1 MSKFRIL
8 LALAGAALIAA
19 LLGGVP
25 PAHATVPG
33 ANGRIAFTDFT
44 YGGTDN
50 VFTMTP
56 AGLNVKQLTFLT
68 SDQGGDSAAA
78 WSPDGSTLVFTEH
91 NSDFSTLR
99 LWLINADGSNKHLLF
114 AEDPAYS
121 DLVGNWSPDG
131 RRVIFQRCN
140 SAKEEC
146 SIYTVK
152 MDGHGLTQI
161 TQPQHNTKNNNFDVK
176 PEFSPDGKTISFSSF
191 NRGGVQ
197 NGIYLM
203 GARGTNI
210 HLITPTAL
218 EAVDADWAPD
228 GSKLAFSTHCCNS
241 EEQAIDTMNPDGS
254 GLQQL
259 TFPGAEHD
267 TRPAYSPQGDQIAFG
282 RFSADSSTATIMTI
296 PSGGGTPTPIHS
308 GADPSWGPASDN

>member
-8 LALAGAALIAA
+8 LALVAAALIAA

-50 VFTMTP
+50 VFTMTRD
-56 AGLNVKQLTFLT
+56 GLNVKQLTFLT
-68 SDQGGDSAAA
+68 SDQGGDGEAA

-91 NSDFSTLR
+91 NSDGSTFR
-99 LWLINADGSNKHLLF
+99 LWLMNADGLNKHLLF

-121 DLVGNWSPDG
+121 DLQGNWSPDG
-131 RRVIFQRCN
+131 SRVIFRRCN
-140 SAKEEC
+140 FAKEEC

-152 MDGHGLTQI
+152 TDGHGLTQI
-161 TQPQHNTKNNNFDVK
+161 TQPHKNAKNNNGDVK

-191 NRGGVQ
+191 FRGGVQ

-203 GARGTNI
+203 GAHGTNI

-218 EAVDADWAPD
+218 EAVDADWAPA
-228 GSKLAFSTHCCNS
+228 GAKLAFSTHCCPP
-241 EEQAIDTMNPDGS
+241 EEQAIDTVNPDGS

-259 TFPGAEHD
+259 TFPGAEND
-267 TRPAYSPQGDQIAFG
+267 THPSYSPQGDQIAFG

-308 GADPSWGPASDN
+308 GADPSWGPRL

>member
-8 LALAGAALIAA
+8 LALVAAALIAA

-44 YGGTDN
+44 YGGTNN

-56 AGLNVKQLTFLT
+56 DGLNVKQLTSLT
-68 SDQGGDSAAA
+68 SDQGGDGEAA

-99 LWLINADGSNKHLLF
+99 LWLMNADGSSKHLLF

-121 DLVGNWSPDG
+121 DFSGNWSPDG
-131 RRVIFQRCN
+131 ARVIFQRCN
-140 SAKEEC
+140 FANEEC

-152 MDGHGLTQI
+152 TDGHGLTQI
-161 TQPQHNTKNNNFDVK
+161 TKPHLNTKNNNMDVK

-191 NRGGVQ
+191 FRGGVQ

-203 GARGTNI
+203 GAHGTNI

-218 EAVDADWAPD
+218 EAVNADWAPD
-228 GSKLAFSTHCCNS
+228 GAKLAFSTHCCPPV
-241 EEQAIDTMNPDGS
+241 EQAIDTMNPDGS

-259 TFPGAEHD
+259 TFPGAEND
-267 TRPAYSPQGDQIAFG
+267 DRPSYSPQGDQIAFG
-282 RFSADSSTATIMTI
+282 RFSADPSTVTIMTI

-308 GADPSWGPASDN
+308 GADPSWGPRL